1 MRSPP
6 PEAGPGHQH
15 GSVLL
20 LYPAAVLIVVVLAA
34 IAVDAAIAFLGQRE
48 VANAVAAA
56 ANDAAGEGVGN
67 AAYYRGN
74 RIDLDPGAVQQV
86 AVDRVTAALDRGRF
100 QGLAVDVTVAPPEA
114 PGCPPRVRVHASA
127 HVPTLFAPAIPG
139 AAHQT
144 RVEASAV
151 GAPRQAPG
159 RC

>member
-1 MRSPP
+1 M
-6 PEAGPGHQH
+6 
-15 GSVLL
+15 
-20 LYPAAVLIVVVLAA
+20 LIVVVLAA
-34 IAVDAAIAFLGQRE
+34 IAVDSAIAFLGQRE

-67 AAYYRGN
+67 SAFYQGN

-100 QGLAVDVTVAPPEA
+100 QGLAVDVTVAPAPG

-127 HVPTLFAPAIPG
+127 KVATLFASAIPG

-151 GAPRQAPG
+151 GVPRQAPAG
-159 RC
+159 C